1 MLDVDKIARPH
12 PIATSCPPVALTS
25 PYFVCL
31 ACLDKKDYLSQLTFP
46 PLGVLQII
54 LTLPE
59 DQGGTGQASKYAR
72 GDASGTRPLSME
84 GYPLCMLLP
93 EVLSSDHVFT
103 LEEGKRITSF
113 TRCNENPFL
122 SLQALPLQCQE
133 RLRIISIGSVGAE
146 VKSAG
151 KHCRPVRLICCY
163 SITFCPCNPK
173 NRPST
178 VDMQNKR
185 STQALPKVQRTLAQ

>member
-1 MLDVDKIARPH
+1 M
-12 PIATSCPPVALTS
+12 ALTS
-25 PYFVCL
+25 QFFVCL
-31 ACLDKKDYLSQLTFP
+31 ACSGKKDNLPQLTFR
-46 PLGVLQII
+46 PLRVLQI
-54 LTLPE
+54 TFSLPE
-59 DQGGTGQASKYAR
+59 DQGGTGQAAKYAR

-84 GYPLCMLLP
+84 GYPLCKLLP

-122 SLQALPLQCQE
+122 SLQTLPLQYQE

-151 KHCRPVRLICCY
+151 KHCRSVRLFCCY

-185 STQALPKVQRTLAQ
+185 STQALPKV